1 MAGKKSKG
9 KRGKKTEP
17 EEVKE
22 VLEKPDEKKPQKQ
35 VESPPLL
42 SLPSEPEEV
51 KEVLEKAAEKKPK
64 EKTAPVEEGEEKEVS
79 ERVETAIDR
88 LVEYVQKKGKV
99 DVKEA
104 ASAMALEK
112 DQVEELAEVLKES
125 GMMDVNYT
133 LLGTFLIAKEAPK
146 EKAKVVEEKKDRG
159 QMTSMV
165 VALDKDL
172 RDSHKS
178 FEFVEQNIRKRLE
191 KDDAIVNELE
201 GKVHNVSIA
210 DMEYLLREARE
221 LRVVTKHFRR
231 DIRDLRENVKKFH
244 ERVKKLEVETI
255 KAEQERLGPRKPWYY
270 PISMFFTRVK
280 NTFKRG

>member
-1 MAGKKSKG
+1 MAEKKAKE
-9 KRGKKTEP
+9 KIEQKTEP
-17 EEVKE
+17 AAVKE
-22 VLEKPDEKKPQKQ
+22 IPEKP
-35 VESPPLL
+35 
-42 SLPSEPEEV
+42 
-51 KEVLEKAAEKKPK
+51 AEKKPK
-64 EKTAPVEEGEEKEVS
+64 EKEEPAETKEVS
-79 ERVETAIDR
+79 EKVETVIDR

-104 ASAMALEK
+104 ANAMALEK

-146 EKAKVVEEKKDRG
+146 EKAKVEEKRDRS

-172 RDSHKS
+172 RDSQKS
-178 FEFVEQNIRKRLE
+178 FEFVEQNIRKRLD
-191 KDDAIVNELE
+191 KDEVILNELK
-201 GKVHNVSIA
+201 GKVHDVSIA

-221 LRVVTKHFRR
+221 LRVVTKHFRK
-231 DIRDLRENVKKFH
+231 DIRGLRENVKKFH
-244 ERVKKLEVETI
+244 ENVKKLEVETI
-255 KAEQERLGPRKPWYY
+255 KAEQERLGPRKLWYH